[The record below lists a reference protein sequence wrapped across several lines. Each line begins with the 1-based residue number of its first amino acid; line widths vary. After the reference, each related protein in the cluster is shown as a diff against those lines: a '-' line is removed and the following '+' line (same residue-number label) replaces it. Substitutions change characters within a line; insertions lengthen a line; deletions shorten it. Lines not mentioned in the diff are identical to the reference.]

1 MNSRIVFALAVVS
14 AFALCFAAAVP
25 ASMAQGGGLR
35 RRDAPVG
42 VAATGSVE
50 EQMKN
55 PVVSAREKAEA
66 ERRENDQ
73 DAAKRNAEGAVSA
86 NERVAKAKA
95 AAHEEAKAEKAAAN
109 AAEARRLAEEE
120 RSNRELKD
128 ADRKPAPVPLK
139 KTASMESMQYSENS
153 TKEELKAAMA
163 TQKPDSTVLKKALT
177 AHQQRVSG
185 RAAETR
191 EEAEQARQAAVKE
204 RTERDL
210 SGGQEHR
217 TWDPR
222 TTKVDHIKANIVP
235 EPETCGIRHCK
246 DADHQLQLKFGR
258 EPLEHFLD
266 RCVKHYNDWKLTVG
280 YNLDCK
286 DSGNPNS
293 TEFTEPWKGFNQLK
307 HNYEERLKAI
317 QEHKAER
324 MSILGRH
331 AADDGRVHSNVTMEE
346 RKELERKE
354 DNDSKN
360 EAIGH
365 TKIRRK
371 QMTDK
376 MKYNT
381 EVEDRK
387 TNKLGWVYEDGR
399 KNNVFKRRPP
409 TIEEAPKEGWGPGY
423 TVSTMRL

>member
-55 PVVSAREKAEA
+55 PVVS
-66 ERRENDQ
+66 
-73 DAAKRNAEGAVSA
+73 
-86 NERVAKAKA
+86 
-95 AAHEEAKAEKAAAN
+95 AHEEAKAEKAAAN

-177 AHQQRVSG
+177 AHQQRISG

-307 HNYEERLKAI
+307 HNYEERLKA
-317 QEHKAER
+317 R
-324 MSILGRH
+324 RTTTRRTRRSG
-331 AADDGRVHSNVTMEE
+331 T
-346 RKELERKE
+346 RKFVGNR
-354 DNDSKN
+354 
-360 EAIGH
+360 
-365 TKIRRK
+365 
-371 QMTDK
+371 
-376 MKYNT
+376 
-381 EVEDRK
+381 
-387 TNKLGWVYEDGR
+387 
-399 KNNVFKRRPP
+399 
-409 TIEEAPKEGWGPGY
+409 
-423 TVSTMRL
+423 